1 MYFNFSYSE
10 FTLENLLMKFN
21 KFLPLSLTVLF
32 LLFPSFLTA
41 KEETQKLSGSIVKGI
56 VEQFVSMHYSQK
68 PLNDEMSLRIFSL
81 YMNRLDPAHYYF
93 LASDVNEFRV
103 YETRIDDMLHS
114 GDVKLALDIFERFK
128 TRLSERLAMMEEF
141 LSEDFDFTRDAKWT
155 LDRSNLPYPE
165 SSEAARE
172 IWRTKIKFDLLF
184 KNNNYLDSNLSDS
197 HQTVSGGQKQV
208 IGTARALYRGGDI
221 LVMDE
226 ATNAMDTKLEKSI
239 FEAIPNFD
247 FCNLVCITHRSNLLQ
262 EFDTIY
268 IFNNGE
274 IEDYGTYE
282 TLIERN
288 DFLLTLLKDKR

>member
-1 MYFNFSYSE
+1 MYFNFSYFE

-32 LLFPSFLTA
+32 LLLPAFLSA
-41 KEETQKLSGSIVKGI
+41 KEETQKLTGSIVKSI

-68 PLNDEMSLRIFSL
+68 PLNDEMSTKIFSH

-93 LASDVNEFRV
+93 LASDINEFRV
-103 YETRIDDMLHS
+103 YETRIDDMLQS

-172 IWRTKIKFDLLF
+172 IWRTKIKFDLLTL
-184 KNNNYLDSNLSDS
+184 KLADTSIKEGKERLMKR
-197 HQTVSGGQKQV
+197 V
-208 IGTARALYRGGDI
+208 RGLWKDYSQYENDDGI
-221 LVMDE
+221 
-226 ATNAMDTKLEKSI
+226 
-239 FEAIPNFD
+239 
-247 FCNLVCITHRSNLLQ
+247 H
-262 EFDTIY
+262 Y
-268 IFNNGE
+268 IF
-274 IEDYGTYE
+274 
-282 TLIERN
+282 LKL
-288 DFLLTLLKDKR
+288 FLLL